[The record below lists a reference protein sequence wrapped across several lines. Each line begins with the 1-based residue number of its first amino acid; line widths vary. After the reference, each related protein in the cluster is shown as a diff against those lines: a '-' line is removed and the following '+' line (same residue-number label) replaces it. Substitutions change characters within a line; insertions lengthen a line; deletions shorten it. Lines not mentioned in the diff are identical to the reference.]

1 MFNQIEVKLCFSVRF
16 FSISIRIIDVIT
28 LRVIG
33 HMPSKRKTSFLIY
46 TSREHEYAIL
56 VQCIR
61 TGHVVPRILVIVHA
75 RSIQL
80 RSEIRSVVLHVPN
93 PLFLF
98 ILLDQRTIVPS
109 LRDEIEIKTESID
122 LGQLLP
128 KATLLYK

>member
-1 MFNQIEVKLCFSVRF
+1 
-16 FSISIRIIDVIT
+16 
-28 LRVIG
+28 
-33 HMPSKRKTSFLIY
+33 MPSKRKTSFLIY
-46 TSREHEYAIL
+46 TSREHEYTIL

>member
-93 PLFLF
+93 LLFLF
-98 ILLDQRTIVPS
+98 ILLDQRTIVS
-109 LRDEIEIKTESID
+109 LRDEIEIKTKSIN